1 MEQKSS
7 QAALALK
14 WGVISAL
21 ATIILS
27 TAINISGLWKV
38 TGVSMFAFLP
48 MIVILVLCMKEFRE
62 NNGGFMAF
70 GEGLSIG
77 MLTSAVSALISSLW
91 GLVYTSIIDP
101 TFMGQIREFQI
112 EQMEE
117 KGLGDEQIE
126 AAMKMSEKFT
136 SGSMTFLFG
145 LLGTLFFA
153 FIFSLIISAILK
165 KNRPV
170 F

>member
-1 MEQKSS
+1 MEQKPS

>member
-1 MEQKSS
+1 MEQKTS

-38 TGVSMFAFLP
+38 TGVSMLAFIP

-62 NNGGFMAF
+62 GNSRFMAF
-70 GEGLSIG
+70 GEGLSVG
-77 MLTSAVSALISSLW
+77 MLMSAVSALISSLW
-91 GLVYTSIIDP
+91 GLIYASLIDP
-101 TFMGQIREFQI
+101 TFMGQIREYQI

-117 KGLGDEQIE
+117 KGLADEQIE
-126 AAMKMSEKFT
+126 AAMKMTEKF
-136 SGSMTFLFG
+136 SNGSMTFLFG